1 MNIQTFEME
10 PAKARVMWLTYSKGM
25 KQRRADQ
32 NKKEDEALKS
42 MYRHMSQGKRVIML
56 SNVLRNAGFTPE
68 GFPKLGIVQANAS
81 HVYFDGQGLRSGAN
95 VWGFSPHQHAHE
107 RRHQDAYVRFPA
119 SVTVPLPQ
127 GVGRWEHRAFAA
139 VPHIPM
145 HLRPADDLSKYHILW
160 EPNWQRRLPDP
171 DPVLLKRVEDDIFV
185 VMAVWDMTPLE
196 MAVLEG
202 RL

>member
-10 PAKARVMWLTYSKGM
+10 PAKAREMWLTYSKGM

-42 MYRHMSQGKRVIML
+42 MYRHMAQGKRIIML
-56 SNVLRNAGFTPE
+56 SSVLRNAGFTAE
-68 GFPKLGIVQANAS
+68 GFPTLGIVQADAS
-81 HVYFDGQGLRSGAN
+81 HVYFDNSGLCRGAN
-95 VWGFSPHQHAHE
+95 MWGFSPYQHSHE
-107 RRHQDAYVRFPA
+107 RRHKDEYVRFPD
-119 SVTVPLPQ
+119 SVAVPAPA
-127 GVGRWEHRAFAA
+127 GSRWSHRAFAA

-160 EPNWQRRLPDP
+160 APNWQRRLPDP
-171 DPVLLKRVEDDIFV
+171 DPILLKRVGDDIFV